1 MVPTDCLWSLSLVSI
16 ILSRSLSLFSLS
28 FSSLSEYRLFY
39 WALLQKRPIA
49 LSLVTLSGR
58 YSHMR
63 WLRSVG
69 SLKLQVSFAEYRL
82 FYWALLQKRPIA
94 LSLVTLSGHYS
105 HMKWLRSVGSLKLQ
119 VSFAEYRLCFW
130 ALLQKRPIVLSS
142 GRSLL
147 SLSPLLYFIIE
158 FITIALFHHL
168 SVSMS
173 L

>member
-49 LSLVTLSGR
+49 LSLVTLSG
-58 YSHMR
+58 
-63 WLRSVG
+63 
-69 SLKLQVSFAEYRL
+69 
-82 FYWALLQKRPIA
+82 
-94 LSLVTLSGHYS
+94 HYS

-119 VSFAEYRLCFW
+119 VSFAEYRLCSW